1 MAETAINVVFSKFG
15 ELATRELA
23 VLLQVGGDIMQLGD
37 QLEWLQPIIRD
48 TDRKRRA
55 GTVDGLTRVW
65 VRQTRN
71 AAFDAE
77 DALDEF
83 FHKTVAHQV
92 CASATKEG
100 VGSAAYG
107 PSTSIPSQL
116 SLPSRVH
123 CAASTLSLSPVSA
136 LLSTVVAL
144 QVCASAREKG
154 ALEDVPAT

>member
-83 FHKTVAHQV
+83 FHKVQQSSRPIP
-92 CASATKEG
+92 CLSASVQFTFRNSYLNTNQTHTCIQHTCCMFFFFK
-100 VGSAAYG
+100 
-107 PSTSIPSQL
+107 L
-116 SLPSRVH
+116 
-123 CAASTLSLSPVSA
+123 
-136 LLSTVVAL
+136 
-144 QVCASAREKG
+144 
-154 ALEDVPAT
+154 

>member
-83 FHKTVAHQV
+83 FHKV
-92 CASATKEG
+92 
-100 VGSAAYG
+100 
-107 PSTSIPSQL
+107 
-116 SLPSRVH
+116 
-123 CAASTLSLSPVSA
+123 
-136 LLSTVVAL
+136 
-144 QVCASAREKG
+144 
-154 ALEDVPAT
+154 D